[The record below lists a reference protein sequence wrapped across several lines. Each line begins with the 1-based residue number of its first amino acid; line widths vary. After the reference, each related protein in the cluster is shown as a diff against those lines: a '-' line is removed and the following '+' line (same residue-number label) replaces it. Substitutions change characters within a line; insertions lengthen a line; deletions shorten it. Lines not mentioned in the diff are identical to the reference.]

1 MWSLAIGRLKIIG
14 VIEALSFLVL
24 LLIAMPLKYI
34 ADMPEPVTVV
44 GMLHGVL
51 FTLYLIAIANAL
63 IVRQIT
69 FFVAFLAV
77 VAAFLPFGPILVDR
91 KLLRK

>member
-1 MWSLAIGRLKIIG
+1 MLSSALGRLKVIG
-14 VIEALSFLVL
+14 FIEALSFLVL
-24 LLIAMPLKYI
+24 LIIAMPLKYL
-34 ADMPEPVTVV
+34 ADIPEPVTIV

-77 VAAFLPFGPILVDR
+77 VAAFLPFGPFLLER